1 MGEPHETELSGVS
14 IVTANYNYGRFIG
27 DTIRSALAQDHPKIE
42 VIVVDDGSTDNSREV
57 IESFGNAIRALFL
70 PVNGGQTAAFSAA
83 LPLRHEIVIFLD
95 SDDLLTPDAASIVAR
110 AWRPGLSK
118 VQWCLS
124 VIDADGRP
132 LDHVFPKYPS
142 RIEPKRLR
150 RELLRVGFYPCPPT
164 SGNAYARS
172 FLQAIAP
179 FRAPRN
185 AADVILN
192 RAAPL
197 HGDVLTIKR
206 PMTSYRRHGSNMY
219 GYGVLSLENLKKLLV
234 IYEENLRCFQSY
246 CARAGVAFDPDCARR
261 RDYWYHQYCLARATL
276 ASPSCRR
283 TARARILLQLLSAL
297 ARAPEPEWQKL
308 AIGTWATLVAV
319 LPRAWAIPA
328 LSLRL
333 APTRRPRWIR
343 RIAETSGRRR
353 AGITLG

>member
-1 MGEPHETELSGVS
+1 MTELPGVS

-27 DTIRSALAQDHPKIE
+27 DTIRSALAQDHPKLE

-70 PVNGGQTAAFSAA
+70 PVNGGQTAAFNAA
-83 LPLRHEIVIFLD
+83 LPLIRHEIVIFLD
-95 SDDLLTPDAASIVAR
+95 SDDLLTPDAASTVAR

-124 VIDADGRP
+124 IIDADGRP

-142 RIEPKRLR
+142 RIEPKGIR
-150 RELLRVGFYPCPPT
+150 RELLRVGFYPCPPQ

-197 HGDVLTIKR
+197 HGGVLTFKR
-206 PMTSYRRHGSNMY
+206 PMTSCRRHGSNVY
-219 GYGVLSLENLKKLLV
+219 GYGVLSFETLKKLLV
-234 IYEENLRCFQSY
+234 MYEENLRCFQSY
-246 CARAGVAFDPDCARR
+246 CDRAGFAFDPGRARR
-261 RDYWYHQYCLARATL
+261 RDYWYHQYRLALATL
-276 ASPSCRR
+276 APRSSAALK
-283 TARARILLQLLSAL
+283 ARAPILLQLLSAL

-319 LPRAWAIPA
+319 LPRAWAIPT

-333 APTRRPRWIR
+333 EPTRRPRWIR
-343 RIAETSGRRR
+343 RIAETIGRRR
-353 AGITLG
+353 AAITLDL